1 LGHPQQA
8 ETISKLIAAGTAIL
22 GTSGEVAVTIRNVA
36 AEAGISA
43 PTVQRYFPV
52 KEDLLLALYDAAL
65 ERDAER
71 TAPLG
76 ETLPTLARPGVD
88 EARELACALVA
99 DSCGANAP
107 DTLARVAALASIARR
122 NGPRAAA
129 RRWVSRRR
137 ALLTHAIAGIAPAPR
152 RAARFLLEFLTGV
165 ELLSLGCRQRPLVP
179 ILNAEL
185 VGYGLRIAIGQ
196 SRAECPAWFRH
207 CASQVLRER
216 HLEQQ
221 ESQGGR
227 TAHARDAILAAS
239 SRILAEHGPAELTHR
254 AVAKE
259 AQVAPSLV
267 SYHFRSKNDLLY
279 GAYRYIHDRFANAP
293 ASADVPAE
301 STPTQ
306 TTLNVVIDTQSGAK
320 PAYVASLEAIIA
332 AAYDSELADF
342 AWRTRM
348 TRGVYYMHP
357 EWSDED
363 ELNHTDFN
371 VHAFSVWTAGATL
384 LAEACW
390 SGTRRARCLRSQF
403 SDAEQRF
410 SGTM

>member
-1 LGHPQQA
+1 LEHPQQT
-8 ETISKLIAAGTAIL
+8 ETVSKLIAAGMAIL
-22 GTSGEVAVTIRNVA
+22 GTAGETAVTIRSVA
-36 AEAGISA
+36 AAAGLSA
-43 PTVQRYFPV
+43 PTVQRHFPA
-52 KEDLLLALYDAAL
+52 KEDLLLALHEAAL
-65 ERDAER
+65 ERDAAR
-71 TAPLG
+71 IAQLG
-76 ETLPTLARPGVD
+76 TVLPVLGPQSIESAQ
-88 EARELACALVA
+88 EMACALIA
-99 DSCGANAP
+99 DSCGANAS

-122 NGPRAAA
+122 DGPRSLA
-129 RRWVSRRR
+129 RRWVSRRQAMLAQ
-137 ALLTHAIAGIAPAPR
+137 ALSGTVTAPR
-152 RAARFLLEFLTGV
+152 RAARFLLEYLTGV
-165 ELLSLGCRQRPLVP
+165 ELLSLGCRQYPMVP

-185 VGYGLRIAIGQ
+185 VGHGFRVAIGQ
-196 SRAECPAWFRH
+196 SHPQCPAWFRY

-216 HLEQQ
+216 HQ
-221 ESQGGR
+221 ENQASQGGR

-259 AQVAPSLV
+259 AQIAPSLV

-293 ASADVPAE
+293 APGAAS
-301 STPTQ
+301 PTQ
-306 TTLNVVIDTQSGAK
+306 ATLNVVIDTGAGAK

-357 EWSDED
+357 QWSDQD
-363 ELNHTDFN
+363 ELTNMDFS
-371 VHAFSVWTAGATL
+371 VHAFSVWTVGATL
-384 LAEACW
+384 LAQACW
-390 SGTRRARCLRSQF
+390 SEERRARCLHSRF

-410 SGTM
+410 STGRV